1 MNTVSLLWK
10 NRSSEFSVLAL
21 SSILAFCIFLV
32 RVYISGNKYFLFLSW
47 NLFLAWIPFLI
58 AHWVTQ
64 RNDRP
69 TWITAA
75 GIIGWLLFFP
85 NAPYILT
92 DLFHLH
98 QRHASPLWLDL
109 TVLLAFAWTGL
120 WLGMSS
126 LRKIQLAYFDQ
137 LGHIQG
143 RIVTV
148 CVIFLTSFGVYLGRY
163 LRWNSWDIIS
173 NPMGLINDI
182 LMRII
187 HPLEYSRSTGF
198 TIVFG
203 LFLTIAYL
211 TYIVRHQD
219 NAQSSV
225 G

>member
-10 NRSSEFSVLAL
+10 NRSSEFSILAL

-32 RVYISGNKYFLFLSW
+32 RVYVSGNKYFLFLSW
-47 NLFLAWIPFLI
+47 NLFLAWIPYLI
-58 AHWVTQ
+58 AYWVTQ
-64 RNDRP
+64 NHKRP

-92 DLFHLH
+92 DLFHL
-98 QRHASPLWLDL
+98 RPRTASPLWLDL
-109 TVLLAFAWTGL
+109 TVLLSFAWTGL

-126 LRKIQLAYFDQ
+126 LRKIQLTFFDR
-137 LGHIQG
+137 LGHWEG
-143 RIVTV
+143 RITTLAVL
-148 CVIFLTSFGVYLGRY
+148 FLTSFGVYLGRY

-173 NPMGLINDI
+173 NPLGLINDI
-182 LMRII
+182 FQRII

-219 NAQSSV
+219 NAESQV